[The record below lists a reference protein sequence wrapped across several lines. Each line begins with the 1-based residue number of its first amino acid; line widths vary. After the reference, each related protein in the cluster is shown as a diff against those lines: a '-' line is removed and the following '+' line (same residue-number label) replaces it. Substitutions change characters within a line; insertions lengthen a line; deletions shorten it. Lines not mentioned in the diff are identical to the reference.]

1 MEEMLLPL
9 FPLELVLV
17 PEESLPLH
25 IFEDR
30 YREMIGECLRAKA
43 SGAGKQDFGIIL
55 AKEQEISNIGCSA
68 QIVSVTRKYDD
79 GRMDILTVGKR
90 RFEILLTNEER
101 SFLRASV
108 EFFDD
113 EGPDTPERTAAENA
127 IRLFQRVMQ
136 GLRQVSQMPLDLPP
150 PYRYLSF
157 RLAAWLP
164 LALEFKQN
172 LLSLRN
178 EPERLELVTHSMRQ
192 LIRQLEVVL
201 EARKKA
207 GGNGDVRR
215 QPDAL

>member
-17 PEESLPLH
+17 PEETLPLH

-43 SGAGKQDFGIIL
+43 SGTGRQDFGIVL
-55 AKEQEISNIGCSA
+55 AKEQEISNLGCTA
-68 QIVSVTRKYDD
+68 QIVSVTRRYDD

-90 RFEILLTNEER
+90 RFEILLTNEEK
-101 SFLRASV
+101 SYLRASV

-113 EGPDTPERTAAENA
+113 EGPDTPGKTEAENA

-136 GLRQVSQMPLDLPP
+136 GLRQVSQMPVQLPP

-157 RLAAWLP
+157 RLAAGLP

-178 EPERLELVTHSMRQ
+178 EPERLELMAQSMRQ
-192 LIRQLEVVL
+192 LIHQLEVVL